1 MFTAGFGVIGF
12 AYNTAVD
19 AVNPITKQQYEKYEY
34 PVTHWLMMG
43 LKGLGKYDEHDDY
56 YTRSFPSKKEKQ
68 DANIKV
74 IKERIKDYKF
84 SGLYE
89 HMIEKAVWTWQDGT
103 YYISYHNRKPKN
115 DNILMDFLHINGKYN
130 KAFQNYSS
138 ALQLFILLMICIS
151 AVKTLIKP
159 KVDEML
165 LIKGVVFAAFLFF
178 LLWETRSR
186 YLFDMTPLFILLMV
200 DGMDTAKAFLD
211 SFRKPKQQTEKQA

>member
-1 MFTAGFGVIGF
+1 
-12 AYNTAVD
+12 
-19 AVNPITKQQYEKYEY
+19 
-34 PVTHWLMMG
+34 
-43 LKGLGKYDEHDDY
+43 
-56 YTRSFPSKKEKQ
+56 
-68 DANIKV
+68 
-74 IKERIKDYKF
+74 
-84 SGLYE
+84 
-89 HMIEKAVWTWQDGT
+89 MIEKAVWTWQDGT
-103 YYISYHNRKPKN
+103 YYISYHNQKPKN

-138 ALQLFILLMICIS
+138 ALQMFILLMICIS

-186 YLFDMTPLFILLMV
+186 YLFDMTPLFILLTV

>member
-1 MFTAGFGVIGF
+1 MSMMT
-12 AYNTAVD
+12 
-19 AVNPITKQQYEKYEY
+19 ITL
-34 PVTHWLMMG
+34 VH
-43 LKGLGKYDEHDDY
+43 
-56 YTRSFPSKKEKQ
+56 FPRKKKKQ

-115 DNILMDFLHINGKYN
+115 DNILMDFLHIDGKYN

-186 YLFDMTPLFILLMV
+186 YLFDMTPLFILLTV

-211 SFRKPKQQTEKQA
+211 SFRKPKQQTEKQT

>member
-1 MFTAGFGVIGF
+1 
-12 AYNTAVD
+12 
-19 AVNPITKQQYEKYEY
+19 
-34 PVTHWLMMG
+34 
-43 LKGLGKYDEHDDY
+43 
-56 YTRSFPSKKEKQ
+56 
-68 DANIKV
+68 
-74 IKERIKDYKF
+74 
-84 SGLYE
+84 
-89 HMIEKAVWTWQDGT
+89 MIEKAVWTWQDGT

-115 DNILMDFLHINGKYN
+115 DNILMDFLHIDGKYN

-151 AVKTLIKP
+151 ALKTLIKP

-200 DGMDTAKAFLD
+200 DGMDTAKLFLIHSESLNNKQKNRHNLIKFSSD
-211 SFRKPKQQTEKQA
+211 SRNCHLFFVIKLMLQHYKLFH